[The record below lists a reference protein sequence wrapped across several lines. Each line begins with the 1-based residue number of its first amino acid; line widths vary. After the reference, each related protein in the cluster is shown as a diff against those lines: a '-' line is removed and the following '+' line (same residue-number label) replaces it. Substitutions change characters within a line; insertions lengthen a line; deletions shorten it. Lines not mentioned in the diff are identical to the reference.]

1 MDFKEAL
8 NFIQCNF
15 GMSKQKM
22 LNYFFTEKFDFESGN
37 PIFTSEIESIMLA
50 NKGVKSRQNK
60 KEVKNNLLSNM
71 APLKGQIK
79 NKNIQVILCNFTA

>member
-50 NKGVKSRQNK
+50 NKGVKSRKNK

>member
-37 PIFTSEIESIMLA
+37 PIFTSEIESIVLA

-71 APLKGQIK
+71 TPLKGQIK

>member
-1 MDFKEAL
+1 LDFKEAL

-50 NKGVKSRQNK
+50 NKGVKSRKNK
-60 KEVKNNLLSNM
+60 KEVKNDLLSNM

>member
-1 MDFKEAL
+1 LDFKEAL

-37 PIFTSEIESIMLA
+37 PIFTSEIESIVLA
-50 NKGVKSRQNK
+50 NKGVKSRKNK
-60 KEVKNNLLSNM
+60 KEVKNDLLSNM

>member
-1 MDFKEAL
+1 LDFKKAL
-8 NFIQCNF
+8 NFIQYNF

-22 LNYFFTEKFDFESGN
+22 LNYFFTEKIDFESGN

-50 NKGVKSRQNK
+50 SKGVKSRKNK
-60 KEVKNNLLSNM
+60 KEVKNDLLSNM

>member
-1 MDFKEAL
+1 LDFKKAL

-37 PIFTSEIESIMLA
+37 PIFTSEIESIVLA

-71 APLKGQIK
+71 TPLKGQIK

>member
-1 MDFKEAL
+1 
-8 NFIQCNF
+8 
-15 GMSKQKM
+15 MSKQKM
-22 LNYFFTEKFDFESGN
+22 FSCIFTEKIDFESGN
-37 PIFTSEIESIMLA
+37 PIFSSEIESIMLA

-71 APLKGQIK
+71 TPLKGQIK

>member
-50 NKGVKSRQNK
+50 NKGVKSRKNK
-60 KEVKNNLLSNM
+60 KEVKNDLLSNM
-71 APLKGQIK
+71 ATLKGQIK

>member
-1 MDFKEAL
+1 LDFKEAL

-37 PIFTSEIESIMLA
+37 PIFTSEIESIVLA

-71 APLKGQIK
+71 TPLKGQIK

>member
-1 MDFKEAL
+1 LDFKEAL

>member
-60 KEVKNNLLSNM
+60 KEVKNDLLSNM

>member
-1 MDFKEAL
+1 M
-8 NFIQCNF
+8 QCNF

-22 LNYFFTEKFDFESGN
+22 LNSFFTKKFENFDFESSN
-37 PIFTSEIESIMLA
+37 LLFTSEIESIMLA

-60 KEVKNNLLSNM
+60 KEVKNDLLSNM

-79 NKNIQVILCNFTA
+79 NKNIQVILCNSTA

>member
-1 MDFKEAL
+1 LDFKEAL

-71 APLKGQIK
+71 TPLKGQIK

>member
-1 MDFKEAL
+1 M
-8 NFIQCNF
+8 QCNF

-22 LNYFFTEKFDFESGN
+22 LNSFFTKKFENFDFESSN
-37 PIFTSEIESIMLA
+37 LLFTSEIESIMLA
-50 NKGVKSRQNK
+50 NKGVKRRQNK
-60 KEVKNNLLSNM
+60 KEVKNDLLSNM

>member
-71 APLKGQIK
+71 TPLKGQIK

>member
-22 LNYFFTEKFDFESGN
+22 LNYFFTEKFDFESGH

-60 KEVKNNLLSNM
+60 KEVKNDLLSNM

-79 NKNIQVILCNFTA
+79 NKNIQVILCNFVA

>member
-1 MDFKEAL
+1 LDFKEAL

-37 PIFTSEIESIMLA
+37 PIFTSEIESIVLA

-60 KEVKNNLLSNM
+60 KEVKNDLLSNM

>member
-1 MDFKEAL
+1 M
-8 NFIQCNF
+8 QCNF

-22 LNYFFTEKFDFESGN
+22 LNSFFTEKFDFESGN

-60 KEVKNNLLSNM
+60 KEVKNDLLSNM

>member
-50 NKGVKSRQNK
+50 NKGVKSRKNK
-60 KEVKNNLLSNM
+60 KEVKNDLLSNM

>member
-1 MDFKEAL
+1 M
-8 NFIQCNF
+8 QCNF

-22 LNYFFTEKFDFESGN
+22 LNSFFTKKFENFDFESSN
-37 PIFTSEIESIMLA
+37 LLFTSEIESIMLA

-60 KEVKNNLLSNM
+60 KEVKNDLLSNM

>member
-1 MDFKEAL
+1 
-8 NFIQCNF
+8 
-15 GMSKQKM
+15 MSKQKM
-22 LNYFFTEKFDFESGN
+22 FSCIFTEKFDFESGN

-50 NKGVKSRQNK
+50 SKGVKSRKNK
-60 KEVKNNLLSNM
+60 KEVKNDLLSNM